1 VRTNLDGPQWRAM
14 TVTSKNDL
22 DHMRHALVLAGR
34 GLGEVAPNPAVGCV
48 IVKDGV
54 VIGRGRTARGG
65 RPHAEPQALA
75 EAGEAARGATAYV
88 TLEPCSHH
96 GHTAPCSKAL
106 IDAGVAR
113 VVVAVSDPD
122 TRVNG
127 EGIAWLRMAGVEVM
141 TGICE
146 HEAAELNAGFFL
158 KVRHARPLVT
168 LKLAQS
174 LDGKIATAT
183 GDSRWITSEPAR
195 AYGHLLRAKH
205 DAILIGVGTALADD
219 PMLTCRLPGLEDR
232 SPVRVVV
239 DTRRRLP
246 PWSQLAQTAGDIPTL
261 VYTTSAEGGGALEVC
276 GVEMIPVTRDVA
288 GRPDLGAV
296 LADLADRGFT
306 RVLVEGGASI
316 HAGFLNRGLADRLE
330 VFSAPMILGGSGLS
344 SVDSLAAL
352 SLNEAPQ
359 FVIAGVHPLGPDL
372 LVSYARK
379 D

>member
-1 VRTNLDGPQWRAM
+1 MPANPH
-14 TVTSKNDL
+14 DL
-22 DHMRHALVLAGR
+22 EFMRHALTLAAR

-54 VIGRGRTARGG
+54 VVGRGRTARGG

-127 EGIAWLRMAGVEVM
+127 EGIAWLRMAGVEVT
-141 TGICE
+141 TGVCE
-146 HEAAELNAGFFL
+146 PEAAELNAGFFL

-195 AYGHLLRAKH
+195 AYGHLLRARH

-239 DTRRRLP
+239 DTRRRLA
-246 PWSQLAQTAGDIPTL
+246 PWSQLAQTAKDIPTL
-261 VYTTSAEGGGALEVC
+261 VYTTSPEGGGALEVC
-276 GVEMIPVTRDVA
+276 GVEVIAVARDVT
-288 GRPDLGAV
+288 GRPDLAAV
-296 LADLADRGFT
+296 LADLAGRGIT
-306 RVLVEGGASI
+306 RLLVEGGASI

-330 VFSAPMILGGSGLS
+330 VFSAPMVLGGSGLS
-344 SVDSLAAL
+344 SVEAL
-352 SLNEAPQ
+352 SALALSEAPK
-359 FVIAGVHPLGPDL
+359 FRMTARRSLGPDL

>member
-1 VRTNLDGPQWRAM
+1 
-14 TVTSKNDL
+14 
-22 DHMRHALVLAGR
+22 MRHALVLAAR

-113 VVVAVSDPD
+113 VVVAVPDPD

-127 EGIAWLRMAGVEVM
+127 EGIAWLRMAGVEVT

-146 HEAAELNAGFFL
+146 REAADLNAGFFL
-158 KVRHARPLVT
+158 KVQHGRPLVT

-183 GDSRWITSEPAR
+183 GESRWVTSAAAR

-219 PMLTCRLPGLEDR
+219 PTLTCRLPGLEDR
-232 SPVRVVV
+232 SPLRVVV

-246 PWSQLAQTAGDIPTL
+246 VWSQLAQTAGEIPTL

-276 GVEMIPVTRDVA
+276 GVEVIAVARDVA
-288 GRPDLGAV
+288 GRPDLAAV
-296 LADLADRGFT
+296 LADLAGRGIT
-306 RVLVEGGASI
+306 RLLVEGGASV
-316 HAGFLNRGLADRLE
+316 HAGLLNRGLADRLE
-330 VFSAPMILGGSGLS
+330 LFSAPMILGGSGLS
-344 SVDSLAAL
+344 SVDTLAAL
-352 SLNEAPQ
+352 SLDEAPQ
-359 FVIAGVHPLGPDL
+359 FVMAGVRPLGPDL
-372 LVSYARK
+372 LVSYRRK